1 MSHAPSVRRSLAAVL
16 IFQVLALFIRS
27 YVQLALQRRGL
38 DPYFARDL
46 SYLVVPPILIVFM
59 LPIIR
64 ANMNLLRH
72 TLDPTRI
79 NLQIVLA
86 AIAIGVIARLVW
98 WLQLFARTLF
108 EQIRNSAGDD
118 IAAPVFSFSCP
129 PPAAMLVALLVFGC
143 LIPFIEEA
151 INRGLIQ
158 SWLMPRGRWTAIL
171 VSAMIFALFHAPA
184 SIPLAFVA
192 GIVFG
197 IQFAMTK
204 TLWSTIITH
213 ATYDVLIIFDWRCLN
228 GVWN

>member
-16 IFQVLALFIRS
+16 IFQVLALFVRS
-27 YVQLALQRRGL
+27 YVQLALQQRGL
-38 DPYFARDL
+38 DPDFARDL

-64 ANMNLLRH
+64 ANMNLLH
-72 TLDPTRI
+72 HALDPGRI
-79 NLQIVLA
+79 NLRVVLV
-86 AIAIGVIARLVW
+86 AIAIGAFARLVW
-98 WLQLFARTLF
+98 WLQLFARVLF
-108 EQIRNSAGDD
+108 ERMRNSPGDD

-143 LIPFIEEA
+143 LIPFIEEV

-158 SWLMPRGRWTAIL
+158 SWLMPRGRWIAIF
-171 VSAMIFALFHAPA
+171 VSAIIFALFYTPA
-184 SIPLAFVA
+184 SILLAFVA

-197 IQFAMTK
+197 IQFMTTR
-204 TLWSTIITH
+204 TLWATIITH